1 MKDILIFLGGAI
13 FGGAVAFITFCL
25 LAGIRLRKDMRNTT
39 NKEEKSDV

>member
-13 FGGAVAFITFCL
+13 FGGTVAFITFCL

-39 NKEEKSDV
+39 NKEEKPDV